1 MNRIKCDGIARV
13 MRSKVVCV
21 LGALVVSSVAF
32 AAEQVTIDKVANR
45 YPWDGKVDCTY
56 TLSGMNSMYFYRGA
70 FTLSVMTGGERI
82 SRTVTNDV
90 ASVDGTYDVVFDCVE
105 MFGQGHYPNGG
116 LTVKLIRCQTVPGL
130 PPQDA
135 VGEPIGVK
143 GDVLVID
150 VSGGATAERYPT
162 EEYFGVDMG
171 LFNCDA
177 YKTSHI
183 VLRKVPAGSY
193 YCQPGAD
200 ENTYVTQKLTTHGYY
215 IGLFPITQGQ
225 YTQVMGTYNARSS
238 GWGESPRH
246 PDFWMSWEDIHRGV
260 APDDVFTD
268 TSADSFLKRLV
279 VKTGIYDLNL
289 PTEAQW
295 EIAARA
301 GSPAPFGSYW
311 FNNLESEVTPDQIA
325 LVAQKGDYR
334 SNVRAAGNK
343 YPNAWGLYDMLG
355 NVYEYCRD
363 VYVEEFNPKYVD
375 TPCTETSFNDGTYR
389 VLRSSE
395 VTDTDVNHYRPSRR
409 SYVTASQGTG
419 CRGFRIVKSGL

>member
-1 MNRIKCDGIARV
+1 MLKKICFKRLLV
-13 MRSKVVCV
+13 
-21 LGALVVSSVAF
+21 ALAASVVSGSAF
-32 AAEQVTIDKVANR
+32 AAEQVMIDKVANR

-56 TLSGMNSMYFYRGA
+56 TLSGLNSMYFYRGA
-70 FTLSVMTGGERI
+70 FTLSVMAGGERI

-90 ASVDGTYDVVFDCVE
+90 ASVDGTYDAVFDCAE

-116 LTVKLIRCQTVPGL
+116 LTVKLIRCETVPGL

-135 VGEPIGVK
+135 VGEPIGVM

-225 YTQVMGTYNARSS
+225 YTQVMGTYNAKSS

-246 PDFWMSWEDIHRGV
+246 PDFWMSWETIHRGV
-260 APDDVFTD
+260 APDGAFTD

-301 GSPAPFGSYW
+301 DSPAPFGSYW

-325 LVAQKGDYR
+325 LVAQKGNYK
-334 SNVRAAGNK
+334 SNVRATGGK

-355 NVYEYCRD
+355 NIAEYCRD
-363 VYVEEFNPKYVD
+363 VYIEEFNPSYVD
-375 TPCTETSFNDGTYR
+375 TPCTETTYQQGEFRVVRSPRIDDEEVND
-389 VLRSSE
+389 
-395 VTDTDVNHYRPSRR
+395 YRPSKRF
-409 SYVTASQGTG
+409 SLKTNQNTG
-419 CRGFRIVKSGL
+419 FNGFRIVKSGL